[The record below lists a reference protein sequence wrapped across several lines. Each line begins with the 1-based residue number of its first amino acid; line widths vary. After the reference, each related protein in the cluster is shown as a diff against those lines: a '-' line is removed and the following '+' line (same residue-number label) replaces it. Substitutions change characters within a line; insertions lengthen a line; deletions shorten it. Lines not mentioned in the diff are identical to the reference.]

1 MRRKSNTHDP
11 SESVSLAR
19 ESIDLSRGQISRAM
33 MLEDPCERVAA
44 GMAAHFFIGQ
54 AATHLH
60 YAEMMSPG
68 HIEEAQIALGETKE
82 MLDQMRAGLAEA
94 LEEEED

>member
-1 MRRKSNTHDP
+1 MRRKNTHDP

-19 ESIDLSRGQISRAM
+19 ESIDLARGQISRAM
-33 MLEDPCERVAA
+33 MLEDRCERVAA

-60 YAEMMSPG
+60 YAAMMSPG
-68 HIEEAQIALGETKE
+68 QVEEAQIALGETKE
-82 MLDQMRAGLAEA
+82 MLDLMREGLAEV